1 MDANSIIRR
10 GVRISAV
17 LLAGCL
23 AGYLAMR
30 YFRRAGSSREAQ
42 MDIQTIA
49 ATAGVGPGTLREY
62 RPLASIKPVERQEF
76 ISVKSVELLRT
87 NRPNAQSVFYDQAG
101 FLDP

>member
-1 MDANSIIRR
+1 
-10 GVRISAV
+10 
-17 LLAGCL
+17 
-23 AGYLAMR
+23 
-30 YFRRAGSSREAQ
+30 

-87 NRPNAQSVFYDQAG
+87 NRPNAQPVFYNRSG
-101 FLDP
+101 LLDPSWQIRKSIEEAEQINALQMRNDRRALLDKLH